1 MKRDCA
7 HLCTKDERQPRA
19 KRTKTQHIEQNRS
32 KVTLEEEEEPEVEET
47 AQILEHFVDFIPLPT
62 ESAGVAPDIP
72 NRYWVTQ
79 DPQRHDQKLALI
91 RDVVHALPEWD
102 IIQLL
107 YEVFVTRCQGP
118 LGNVVHTPSFMK
130 QADQL
135 RHCLSMACPDAAI
148 ASTLSMD
155 SLAGLLLA
163 VLLSFKPTLSSVG

>member
-7 HLCTKDERQPRA
+7 HLCTKGERQPRA
-19 KRTKTQHIEQNRS
+19 KRTKTQRTEQNRS
-32 KVTLEEEEEPEVEET
+32 QVTPEEEEEPEVEET
-47 AQILEHFVDFIPLPT
+47 AQILEHFVDVIPIPT
-62 ESAGVAPDIP
+62 ESADVAPDIP

-79 DPQRHDQKLALI
+79 DPQRHDQKFALI
-91 RDVVHALPEWD
+91 RDVVHALPEWN

-135 RHCLSMACPDAAI
+135 RHCLSMASPNAAI
-148 ASTLSMD
+148 ASTLSLD

-163 VLLSFKPTLSSVG
+163 VPLSSKPTGSSGG

>member
-1 MKRDCA
+1 VKRDCA

-19 KRTKTQHIEQNRS
+19 KRIKTKHTEQNRS
-32 KVTLEEEEEPEVEET
+32 QVTPEEEEEPEVEET
-47 AQILEHFVDFIPLPT
+47 AQILEHFVDVIPLPT
-62 ESAGVAPDIP
+62 ETAGVARDIS

-91 RDVVHALPEWD
+91 RDVIHALPEWD
-102 IIQLL
+102 IVQLL

-135 RHCLSMACPDAAI
+135 RHCLSMASPDAAI

-155 SLAGLLLA
+155 SLACLLLA
-163 VLLSFKPTLSSVG
+163 VLLSFKPAWSSVG